1 MLPMAKLMGVVD
13 RIMNL
18 LRETETV
25 EEVISN
31 QADVPCCQR
40 EVSSVIGAS
49 W

>member
-31 QADVPCCQR
+31 QAHVTCCQR